1 MDNVKSSLRMDKDIT
16 YPSEIYLNLLSESAV
31 YAKIHK
37 TIYSSNFISEII
49 NLFQD
54 EIKINLHNKKLLVD
68 PFRSNL
74 IGTLL
79 ETVIQSYGKRVH
91 STKRSSF
98 FLPQN

>member
-31 YAKIHK
+31 YAKIHN
-37 TIYSSNFISEII
+37 TIYSSNVISEII

-68 PFRSNL
+68 PL
-74 IGTLL
+74 GQTWL
-79 ETVIQSYGKRVH
+79 GPH
-91 STKRSSF
+91 
-98 FLPQN
+98 